1 MFELTGKTVV
11 VTGGGRGLGRWMGF
25 AVAEA
30 GASVVVAG
38 RNEEHIASAAQE
50 IRDMGRPAIHV
61 RTDVT
66 VAGDL
71 ANLVDSA
78 LREYGYID
86 CWISNAGSADNGD
99 VGPLIDLDEGQ
110 WDRVV
115 DLNLKWSFFACQAAA
130 RAMTRGG
137 SIIVISSK
145 AGSIASPMIGHYA
158 ASKAG
163 IESLTATM
171 AVEWGSRNIRVN
183 AIAPGTVLTPGSN
196 NGILEAP
203 SRRLRQMQGIPLRRL
218 GVPQDVAPLCVYFA
232 ADESAWV
239 TGNVVQ
245 VTGGSRV
252 GFGYLTYLHR
262 ANQDLDLEDAAAQ
275 GF

>member
-1 MFELTGKTVV
+1 MFDLTGKTVV
-11 VTGGGRGLGRWMGF
+11 VTGGGRGIGRWMGH

-38 RNEEHIASAAQE
+38 RNAEHIASAAQE
-50 IRDMGRPAIHV
+50 IRDMGRRAIHV
-61 RTDVT
+61 PTDIT
-66 VAGDL
+66 VAADL
-71 ANLVDSA
+71 AHLVQAA
-78 LREYGYID
+78 LDEFGYID
-86 CWISNAGSADNGD
+86 CWINNAGSADNDD
-99 VGPLIDLDEGQ
+99 VGPLLDVDEGQ

-130 RAMTRGG
+130 RVMTRGG

-158 ASKAG
+158 AAKAG
-163 IESLTATM
+163 IESLTTTM
-171 AVEWGSRNIRVN
+171 AVEWGHRNIRVN

-196 NGILEAP
+196 NGVMAAP
-203 SRRLRQMQGIPLRRL
+203 SRRLRQMQTIPLRRL
-218 GVPQDVAPLCVYFA
+218 GVPQDVAPLCVYLA
-232 ADESAWV
+232 ADESSWV

-252 GFGYLTYLHR
+252 GVGYLSFLHHT
-262 ANQDLDLEDAAAQ
+262 NKDLGTEDAATQ
-275 GF
+275 GL

>member
-1 MFELTGKTVV
+1 MFDLTGKTVV

-25 AVAEA
+25 SVAEA

-38 RNEEHIASAAQE
+38 RNEAHIASAAQE
-50 IRDMGRPAIHV
+50 IREMGRQAIHV

-66 VAGDL
+66 VAADI
-71 ANLVDSA
+71 ARLVDSA
-78 LREYGYID
+78 ISEYGYID
-86 CWISNAGSADNGD
+86 CWINNAGSADNDD
-99 VGPLIDLDEGQ
+99 VGPLLDLDEGQ

-137 SIIVISSK
+137 SIILISSK
-145 AGSIASPMIGHYA
+145 SGSVASPMIGHYA

-163 IESLTATM
+163 IESLMATM
-171 AVEWGSRNIRVN
+171 AVEWGHRNIRVN

-196 NGILEAP
+196 NGVMEAA
-203 SRRLRQMQGIPLRRL
+203 SRRLRQMQAIPLRRL
-218 GVPQDVAPLCVYFA
+218 GMPQDVAPLCVYLA
-232 ADESAWV
+232 ADESSWV

-252 GFGYLTYLHR
+252 GVGYLSYLHH
-262 ANQDLDLEDAAAQ
+262 ANKDLEIEDAAAQ